1 MRTTY
6 NSPTPVNV
14 VGAERMQQL
23 AIPDVATAL
32 NQIPSFRATTSA
44 STILFRVNGAIGGN
58 TPDLRGLGTSR
69 TLVLVDGRRFVPSVN
84 SGGVDLNGVPNAL
97 VKRSEVV
104 TGGASAAYGADAV
117 AGVVNLILDTKFNGL
132 KIDASAG
139 VSDRGDGKN
148 YFLSVAGGRG
158 FAGDRG
164 HVIAGF
170 EYRDDKGVGNCFQ
183 REWCAKLTNF
193 VPNPGYIGGVSTNG
207 LPATLVLDNVN
218 FVYTASGVLLSA
230 VQTVGGVK
238 TTLGQQVNN
247 TGATALPAALRG
259 LQFNAAG
266 NALVPF
272 QFGNYLSGTFMQGGD
287 AAASNNW
294 GWGNPPLVT
303 PTSHGSGII
312 HVDYDLTPRTQAF
325 GEFIYSRTQGGP
337 VRTSVLLQAPAG
349 GSAGIDIN
357 NPFIT
362 PAVRAQIL
370 AANPNITAINVNV
383 AVAQGGDTVV
393 ASSTNNI
400 YRFVTGLKGDL
411 FKDWRWDASYE
422 YGQTDSRTDVKN
434 TRLASFDTQAT
445 NAITPPAG
453 YAGPIYTT
461 PAGAPV
467 ICASSVANP
476 SDGCLPVDLFGQ
488 NITPAVLNKYFKDE
502 FQTRTIKQHDL
513 MVNFRG
519 TLFELP
525 AGAVQAAFGGEYRH
539 DSVSGDVDALTKAG
553 LFAAPQVTALPQVT
567 QKVTE
572 GYAEANIP
580 LLADLP
586 LAKSL
591 SVDLTGRYTH
601 YSGFGNAKPWKVGVE
616 YQPNDQILVRVTR
629 SSDIR
634 APTAAESNP
643 NTVQTF
649 LPLNDPFSGS
659 NHLVGALAGGNPNL
673 ELESAKTNTAGI
685 VLKPNFLPGFHASV
699 DWYDI
704 TVKNAID
711 SVSAPNI
718 LSACATKNPVQPDHL
733 QRRGQGQRG
742 HDGAVQLPE
751 RRSGPRRGLRVP
763 VRLHHPRR
771 LGRRRQPSA
780 QRQLREGPQV
790 DRGHRSDHP
799 HERGDRQRRFAGW
812 HRGRAEVQDRRLGG
826 LHPTGLDGRGA
837 PALHPQEHPGPD
849 QDRSRP
855 GWLQHQPADQ
865 RQHQHGQRPVLHG
878 PVRVGPTAVAVWL
891 KQDRA
896 LRRDHQRVRQGP
908 TAGAAPVRQSAAVR
922 HGRPRLPAGRPGRLV
937 ALVRTEDGVVRF
949 LPGRRRASLHPD
961 AWSGLAGAP
970 RVGIFLC
977 APPRRRRWAG
987 SSASLAARK
996 ISHARHEGRRG
1007 LSLRPSSRLG
1017 FSMA

>member
-1 MRTTY
+1 LLKVASFVSTSLIALAAATAASAQATPAAPGASTPAPAQAESVSVEEVVVTGSRVRTTY

-58 TPDLRGLGTSR
+58 TPDLRGLGTTR
-69 TLVLVDGRRFVPSVN
+69 TLVLVDGRRFVPSVD

-139 VSDRGDGKN
+139 VSEHGDGKN

-164 HVIAGF
+164 HIIAGF

-183 REWCAKLTNF
+183 RDWCAKLTNF

-218 FVYTASGVLLSA
+218 FVYTPSGVLLSA

-259 LQFNAAG
+259 LQFNTAG

-303 PTSHGSGII
+303 PTSHGSGIV
-312 HVDYDLTPRTQAF
+312 HVDYDLTPKTQAF
-325 GEFIYSRTQGGP
+325 GEFIYSRTEGGP

-453 YAGPIYTT
+453 YGGTIYTT
-461 PAGAPV
+461 PGGAPV

-476 SDGCLPVDLFGQ
+476 NDGCLPVDLFGQ

-525 AGAVQAAFGGEYRH
+525 AGPVQAAFGGEYRH

-553 LFAAPQVTALPQVT
+553 LFAAPQVTALPKVT
-567 QKVTE
+567 QGVTE

-629 SSDIR
+629 SADIR

-649 LPLNDPFSGS
+649 LPLNDPFSGT

-673 ELESAKTNTAGI
+673 ELESAKTNTAGV
-685 VLKPNFLPGFHASV
+685 VLKPNFFPRFHASV

-718 LSACATKNPVQPDHL
+718 LSACSTKNLLCNLITFTGAAKASPVATVLSNFQNVAQVHAEGYEIQTDYTIPDVL
-733 QRRGQGQRG
+733 
-742 HDGAVQLPE
+742 DGTV
-751 RRSGPRRGLRVP
+751 SF
-763 VRLHHPRR
+763 
-771 LGRRRQPSA
+771 
-780 QRQLREGPQV
+780 QV
-790 DRGHRSDHP
+790 NANYIEDLKSI
-799 HERGDRQRRFAGW
+799 
-812 HRGRAEVQDRRLGG
+812 GG
-826 LHPTGLDGRGA
+826 TGLVTRMNGVTGNAGSLAGIAGVPKYKIDGLVAYTRPSWMVA
-837 PALHPQEHPGPD
+837 AHMRYIPKSILDPTKIGPD
-849 QDRSRP
+849 QA
-855 GWLQHQPADQ
+855 GYNINL
-865 RQHQHGQRPVLHG
+865 
-878 PVRVGPTAVAVWL
+878 PTSVSINTV
-891 KQDRA
+891 
-896 LRRDHQRVRQGP
+896 
-908 TAGAAPVRQSAAVR
+908 SARFYMDLSASAQ
-922 HGRPRLPAGRPGRLV
+922 LP
-937 ALVRTEDGVVRF
+937 
-949 LPGRRRASLHPD
+949 SL
-961 AWSGLAGAP
+961 
-970 RVGIFLC
+970 F
-977 APPRRRRWAG
+977 G
-987 SSASLAARK
+987 SSKTELYGGITNLFDKDQPSELRLFGNPLQYDTV
-996 ISHARHEGRRG
+996 GRAF
-1007 LSLRPSSRLG
+1007 RLG
-1017 FSMA
+1017 IRAAW